1 MQEKKDKIKEIVLA
15 LSFMSFI
22 SSSLIGSM
30 ALGYFAGKWL
40 EGYFDIY
47 PTGRIVGIVLGTAIA
62 VWTIAKHIKA
72 KFIDGDKGNV

>member
-1 MQEKKDKIKEIVLA
+1 MEEKKGKIKEIALA

-30 ALGYFAGKWL
+30 AMGYFAGKWL
-40 EGYFDIY
+40 EGYFAIY
-47 PTGRIVGIVLGTAIA
+47 PAGRIGGVVLGTAIA

-72 KFIDGDKGNV
+72 KFIDGDKGKV